1 MTSLRLILWSGKL
14 SDWRFDL
21 TRKGTMYAFL
31 ACRLRLLFIMYTVSR
46 QTVNYMEV
54 LLVILCHVS
63 LHQSVETLSSSPHY
77 YPSLA

>member
-21 TRKGTMYAFL
+21 TRKGTIYAFL
-31 ACRLRLLFIMYTVSR
+31 AFRVRLLFIVYTVSR
-46 QTVNYMEV
+46 QTVNYMGV
-54 LLVILCHVS
+54 LLVVLRYVS
-63 LHQSVETLSSSPHY
+63 LHQAVGALSSSPHY